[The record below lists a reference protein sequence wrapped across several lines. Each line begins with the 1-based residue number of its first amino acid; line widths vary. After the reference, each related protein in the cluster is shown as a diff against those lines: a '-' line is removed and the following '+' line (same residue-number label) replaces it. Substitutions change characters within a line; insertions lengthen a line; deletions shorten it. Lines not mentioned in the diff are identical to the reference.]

1 MNAHVE
7 FTTLKLSPER
17 PTLLDGA
24 DGQEL
29 IVRKGRVWITQYGDS
44 RDIVLGQGQ
53 SFVLSFPAGV
63 LVSGTPDAEVIL
75 RQAGHGRARSD
86 GKSWLGRLLASFDPR
101 WSSRATR
108 TLAERHH
115 MQRSVCA
122 PYPFR

>member
-44 RDIVLGQGQ
+44 RDIVLGPGQ
-53 SFVLSFPAGV
+53 SFVLSFPSGV

-75 RQAGHGRARSD
+75 RHVEHGRARSD
-86 GKSWLGRLLASFDPR
+86 RKSWLGWLLASFDPR
-101 WSSRATR
+101 WSSRASR
-108 TLAERHH
+108 ALGERHN
-115 MQRSVCA
+115 MQISVGA
-122 PYPFR
+122 PHPF

>member
-1 MNAHVE
+1 M
-7 FTTLKLSPER
+7 LKLSPER
-17 PTLLDGA
+17 STLLDGA
-24 DGQEL
+24 AGKEL

-53 SFVLSFPAGV
+53 SFVLSFPSGV

-75 RQAGHGRARSD
+75 RHVAHGRARPD

-108 TLAERHH
+108 TLAERHN
-115 MQRSVCA
+115 MQRPVGA
-122 PYPFR
+122 PHPFQ